1 MAAVLFDMDGVI
13 IDSEDYWVERQREH
27 ILPTTVPDE
36 DVPVAEIS
44 GMNYR
49 ETYEYLESNYETA
62 ISRERFIDIFAE
74 TAQEIYNEHVSLLP
88 GFHDHL
94 DELHDRGAT
103 VALVTSSP
111 HDWIEIV
118 FERFDLEGRFD
129 EIVSGEDIEGP
140 GKPHPYIFEQAA
152 DEVGHEPEHCVAVED
167 SENGVR
173 SASRAGTTT
182 IAYRIDAHTGLD
194 LSPADAIVETPEGL
208 RKTVLEH
215 LE

>member
-1 MAAVLFDMDGVI
+1 MTAVLFDMDGVI
-13 IDSEDYWVERQREH
+13 IDSEDYWVEREREH
-27 ILPTTVPDE
+27 ILPMTVPDE
-36 DVPVAEIS
+36 TVPVAEIS

-62 ISRERFIDIFAE
+62 ISRERFVEVFAE
-74 TAQEIYNEHVSLLP
+74 TAREIYSEHVSLLP

-94 DELHDRGAT
+94 EKLHDRDVT

-118 FERFDLEGRFD
+118 FDRFDLEGRFD

-140 GKPHPYIFEQAA
+140 GKPHPYIFEEAA
-152 DEVGHEPEHCVAVED
+152 TKVNREPGDCVAVED

-173 SASRAGTTT
+173 SAARAGTHTV
-182 IAYRIDAHTGLD
+182 AYRIDAHTGLD
-194 LSPADAIVETPEGL
+194 LSPADSIVETPREL
-208 RKTVLEH
+208 RETVLEQV
-215 LE
+215 E